1 MNTNARTC
9 SYSNVTKTNARTQVR
24 KWQKQGHVVAVVGD
38 GVNDAAAMVC
48 ADVGVG
54 IGADAFVTGC
64 ADITIVG
71 DKFDRN
77 VRNFNFFLQTFILSL
92 SQYIFIRTQVLQ
104 GIDRSIHISRR
115 VCEVATRGATYGFG
129 ASLLT
134 MLTSGFGSYAGCGN
148 VSPFGASLIQEFLDV
163 ASLIYSAS
171 VLIC

>member
-1 MNTNARTC
+1 M
-9 SYSNVTKTNARTQVR
+9 KTSLDEWHVCLPHEKAYHVR

-77 VRNFNFFLQTFILSL
+77 VRCFLFQFFHSPNISL
-92 SQYIFIRTQVLQ
+92 RTQVLQ

-115 VCEVATRGATYGFG
+115 VCQVATRGATYGFG

-134 MLTSGFGSYAGCGN
+134 MLTSGFGSYAGYGN